1 MQTFKNIIWTALLL
15 STMLDCS
22 LRKLTQKESQIPVV
36 TLELDAELK
45 LDPKITRG
53 QLTNGLTYYIRQNAK
68 PEQRAELRLVV
79 NVGSVLEN
87 EEQQGLAHFLEHMA
101 FNGTKNFKKHEI
113 ISFMES
119 AGMRFGS
126 HLNAYTSFD
135 ETVYMLTVPTDQ
147 DSLVETGFKILAD
160 WATGIS
166 LEAEEIDN
174 ERGVIREE
182 WRLGR
187 GAEARIRDLEY
198 PVMFYGSLYARRLPI
213 GQIAVVDTFQYETL
227 RKFYR
232 DWYRPD
238 LMAVVAVGDFDETAI
253 KNLIERYF
261 ADLPLPEKAPAR
273 FIPAVP
279 DHEETL
285 FSIQSDPELTRTI
298 IRIINK
304 LPINEERLVNDYRR
318 TMVENLYN
326 GMLGKRLDELS
337 KDADPPFLQAISHKG
352 RLVRSKDYYYV
363 AAIVKEDGIERGL
376 SSLLAEIRRVQK
388 YGFTDTEFERLKSQ
402 VMRNMEQSYRER
414 ENFYSGDLADEFTRN
429 FLLNEPA
436 PGIEI
441 EYELYKKYLFGITLD
456 EINALSRQWISD
468 KNRVVLVSA
477 PQKAGLSLPTKSDLI
492 DIINAIRQQP
502 LEAYV
507 DQVVERDLLEQMPKA
522 GRIIS
527 ESRIDSLD
535 VTELQ
540 LSNGARVIIK
550 PTDFKNDEI
559 LLSAF
564 SPGGTSLVPDSNYIA
579 AASCI
584 PIIRE
589 SGLGEFTKIALNKKL
604 AGKVVSVNPGL
615 GELTEQFS
623 ASASPKDLETMFQL
637 IYLYFT
643 TPRRDSSAYL
653 SYRNK
658 MLTTLANRNV
668 DPFAAFNDTVSATL
682 SQHHFR
688 ARPWSV
694 ELLDEMDLEKSYEIF
709 RERFAEAGDFTFIL
723 VGNVQIDT
731 VKQLSVRYLASL
743 PTIDRVENWRDVGMR
758 LPEGVVYNEARKGI
772 EQKSFVQITFHGPFE
787 WNHANRFLLT
797 SVTDILRIKLRE
809 QVREEKGGTYGVRVN
824 QSAIQYPH
832 LEFRITIQFGCNPER
847 AEELTT
853 VIFNEVEKL
862 KSELVS
868 DEDLTK
874 IKQIDL
880 RTYETNLK
888 ENRFWLNNL
897 YFYYFNNEDPLNI
910 LNYPQLVAGLT
921 KEKIQNAAQC
931 YLPAD
936 NHVRVILYPE
946 N

>member
-1 MQTFKNIIWTALLL
+1 
-15 STMLDCS
+15 
-22 LRKLTQKESQIPVV
+22 
-36 TLELDAELK
+36 
-45 LDPKITRG
+45 
-53 QLTNGLTYYIRQNAK
+53 IRQNAK

-135 ETVYMLTVPTDQ
+135 ETVYMLTVPSDQ

-166 LEAEEIDN
+166 LEAEEIDD

>member
-1 MQTFKNIIWTALLL
+1 
-15 STMLDCS
+15 
-22 LRKLTQKESQIPVV
+22 
-36 TLELDAELK
+36 DAELK

-53 QLTNGLTYYIRQNAK
+53 QLANGLTYYIRQNAK

-101 FNGTKNFKKHEI
+101 FNGTKHFKKHEI

-623 ASASPKDLETMFQL
+623 ASASPKDLVTMFQL

-731 VKQLSVRYLASL
+731 VKQLIVRYLASL
-743 PTIDRVENWRDVGMR
+743 PTIDRIENWRDVGMR

>member
-1 MQTFKNIIWTALLL
+1 
-15 STMLDCS
+15 
-22 LRKLTQKESQIPVV
+22 
-36 TLELDAELK
+36 
-45 LDPKITRG
+45 
-53 QLTNGLTYYIRQNAK
+53 
-68 PEQRAELRLVV
+68 
-79 NVGSVLEN
+79 
-87 EEQQGLAHFLEHMA
+87 
-101 FNGTKNFKKHEI
+101 
-113 ISFMES
+113 
-119 AGMRFGS
+119 
-126 HLNAYTSFD
+126 
-135 ETVYMLTVPTDQ
+135 
-147 DSLVETGFKILAD
+147 
-160 WATGIS
+160 
-166 LEAEEIDN
+166 

-261 ADLPLPEKAPAR
+261 ADLPLPEKTPAR

-441 EYELYKKYLFGITLD
+441 EYELYKKYLFGIILG

-477 PQKAGLSLPTKSDLI
+477 PQKAGLLLPTKSDLI

-731 VKQLSVRYLASL
+731 VKQLIVRYLASL
-743 PTIDRVENWRDVGMR
+743 PTIDRIENWRDVGMR

-931 YLPAD
+931 YLPSD
-936 NHVRVILYPE
+936 NNVRVILYPE

>member
-1 MQTFKNIIWTALLL
+1 
-15 STMLDCS
+15 
-22 LRKLTQKESQIPVV
+22 
-36 TLELDAELK
+36 
-45 LDPKITRG
+45 
-53 QLTNGLTYYIRQNAK
+53 
-68 PEQRAELRLVV
+68 
-79 NVGSVLEN
+79 
-87 EEQQGLAHFLEHMA
+87 
-101 FNGTKNFKKHEI
+101 
-113 ISFMES
+113 
-119 AGMRFGS
+119 
-126 HLNAYTSFD
+126 
-135 ETVYMLTVPTDQ
+135 
-147 DSLVETGFKILAD
+147 
-160 WATGIS
+160 
-166 LEAEEIDN
+166 
-174 ERGVIREE
+174 
-182 WRLGR
+182 
-187 GAEARIRDLEY
+187 
-198 PVMFYGSLYARRLPI
+198 
-213 GQIAVVDTFQYETL
+213 
-227 RKFYR
+227 
-232 DWYRPD
+232 
-238 LMAVVAVGDFDETAI
+238 
-253 KNLIERYF
+253 
-261 ADLPLPEKAPAR
+261 
-273 FIPAVP
+273 
-279 DHEETL
+279 
-285 FSIQSDPELTRTI
+285 
-298 IRIINK
+298 
-304 LPINEERLVNDYRR
+304 
-318 TMVENLYN
+318 
-326 GMLGKRLDELS
+326 
-337 KDADPPFLQAISHKG
+337 
-352 RLVRSKDYYYV
+352 
-363 AAIVKEDGIERGL
+363 
-376 SSLLAEIRRVQK
+376 
-388 YGFTDTEFERLKSQ
+388 
-402 VMRNMEQSYRER
+402 
-414 ENFYSGDLADEFTRN
+414 
-429 FLLNEPA
+429 
-436 PGIEI
+436 
-441 EYELYKKYLFGITLD
+441 
-456 EINALSRQWISD
+456 
-468 KNRVVLVSA
+468 
-477 PQKAGLSLPTKSDLI
+477 DLI